1 MYNFVKATSWCS
13 LIFSLVYLCSEWGY
27 CKSCYK
33 RWIVHKCR
41 PKSNQTQSNLG
52 WANTKTNIHHAHSDH
67 FLEVT
72 RAGTSSYP
80 ALLFLWIRY
89 LYINFINSFL
99 QVVYNIWWPV
109 PRYRV
114 NNCLCL
120 FSHFHLPPPWSSS
133 TFSAF
138 LALKVSTGMLSC
150 QVQVWL
156 YFSHHRSLL
165 TSTKCFGST
174 VTLLLS
180 NSGCCCLL
188 ST

>member
-1 MYNFVKATSWCS
+1 MLTVI
-13 LIFSLVYLCSEWGY
+13 IFWRSQELELHPIQPYYFCGSDTYTLVSSIVSY
-27 CKSCYK
+27 KCY
-33 RWIVHKCR
+33 
-41 PKSNQTQSNLG
+41 
-52 WANTKTNIHHAHSDH
+52 
-67 FLEVT
+67 
-72 RAGTSSYP
+72 
-80 ALLFLWIRY
+80 
-89 LYINFINSFL
+89 
-99 QVVYNIWWPV
+99 YNIWWPV

-133 TFSAF
+133 TFSVF

-174 VTLLLS
+174 VTLLLN

-188 ST
+188 STYVLRLICITNSNITWFLLVL